1 MGAVIFLIIFIF
13 LKLLAEGSLDFI
25 YVIIIGLLAIAY
37 PILCYIMLF
46 SYNPQDS
53 LVMVTIVELTGI
65 IFLSSKFILTH
76 DAKRVRK
83 TIGYIINIASVCC
96 ILAIIIRLLMI
107 IH

>member
-53 LVMVTIVELTGI
+53 LTDITIPVMVTIVELTGI
-65 IFLSSKFILTH
+65 IFLHMMQKELE
-76 DAKRVRK
+76 RQ
-83 TIGYIINIASVCC
+83 
-96 ILAIIIRLLMI
+96 
-107 IH
+107 